1 MNVNQVV
8 KSAFPDIK
16 QRWGELLRNHATI
29 NESLINQRLSCHGDT
44 ITLTGKQGKV
54 NDYKVNDNNVGT
66 QVNVKHR
73 RRLIKKTFKI
83 NGNKYVRIGTER
95 NQIKHIKFSSDVT
108 EIISDN
114 IEEARDIVVN
124 EIRKHFKNI

>member
-8 KSAFPDIK
+8 KLAFPNIK
-16 QRWGELLRNHATI
+16 QRWGKLLRNHAAI
-29 NESLINQRLSCHGDT
+29 DESLISQRLSRNGDT

-95 NQIKHIKFSSDVT
+95 NQIKRIRFSSDIT
-108 EIISDN
+108 EIMSDN
-114 IEEARDIVVN
+114 IEEARDIVVD
-124 EIRKHFKNI
+124 EIRKHFKKI